1 MSETSV
7 DWRLTPWH
15 RFLARGLE
23 DTIGRERV
31 FVKSESPIGSEPP
44 KVDTVLLR
52 RETPTWTEVQRALLP
67 DGIRDTD
74 ASTILIEFKY
84 TQSLTLDA
92 LWQAVGYDYFYRTNH
107 ELSQEEVRTF
117 ILCAKTPQAER
128 LAAFGFEAT
137 ELPGVY
143 RSTNIYV
150 AHITILALNQL
161 RNEPHNAL
169 VKAFASRSKEKAKAF
184 RLLRRFWQLSAELL
198 LLLQA
203 LQVVWSLP
211 EGATM
216 SEILTPE
223 RVLELGQEWKRLL
236 IQQTP
241 NAEMKAL
248 LSTELKQEL
257 IDQGITQK
265 NHDIVLAMHAK
276 GFDLAVIADITG
288 LPVTQVQAL
297 LPAKSTKAT
306 GA

>member
-117 ILCAKTPQAER
+117 NSVRQNT
-128 LAAFGFEAT
+128 
-137 ELPGVY
+137 
-143 RSTNIYV
+143 
-150 AHITILALNQL
+150 
-161 RNEPHNAL
+161 
-169 VKAFASRSKEKAKAF
+169 ASGA
-184 RLLRRFWQLSAELL
+184 
-198 LLLQA
+198 
-203 LQVVWSLP
+203 VGSLW
-211 EGATM
+211 
-216 SEILTPE
+216 L
-223 RVLELGQEWKRLL
+223 
-236 IQQTP
+236 
-241 NAEMKAL
+241 
-248 LSTELKQEL
+248 
-257 IDQGITQK
+257 
-265 NHDIVLAMHAK
+265 
-276 GFDLAVIADITG
+276 
-288 LPVTQVQAL
+288 
-297 LPAKSTKAT
+297 
-306 GA
+306 